1 MTNEGAQNDGA
12 TDSKQTTIDGTTM
25 VGGTDIEAV
34 TGDDDREILGWIVP
48 FTIGNDF
55 VVPRD
60 WLENRASDLGLS
72 PRLLPSDVSDK
83 RAFTRAGNRV
93 DDRMVAAM
101 EKGENVEINLEKVK
115 YKRIFHV
122 EVHDRRDEER
132 FDGELIGVIRFDT
145 EHGEPDYQPRVDPSH
160 EMYETWEE
168 YRYEF
173 EEEYQLMRN
182 SNLGED
188 IRHMIVKFF
197 RSRSRSVKFR
207 AGGGVY
213 FAPVASEAV
222 VKSLDQLVTEIDREH
237 KKSGFPCELDTIE
250 VADSDEKRSM
260 VEEKVRRN
268 LEQQVSDLVEDAI
281 DELADEDVFVD
292 ELIGDLESELDDVEG
307 FANQYNALLDA
318 EMTVREYLEEWRDTV
333 TGEAEEMVEGVLEME
348 DDDEEDDAQIAA
360 DPVPDQDRTI

>member
-1 MTNEGAQNDGA
+1 MTNEGPKNEAA
-12 TDSKQTTIDGTTM
+12 KDSQQTTIDGTTM

-34 TGDDDREILGWIVP
+34 TDETDRELLGWIVP

-60 WLENRASDLGLS
+60 WLESRASDLGLS

-93 DDRMVAAM
+93 DDRMVASM
-101 EKGENVEINLEKVK
+101 EKSKNVEINLEKVK

-145 EHGEPDYQPRVDPSH
+145 DRGEPDYQPRVDPNH
-160 EMYETWEE
+160 EMYDTWEE

-173 EEEYQLMRN
+173 AEEYDLMKN

-188 IRHMIVKFF
+188 VRHMIVKFF
-197 RSRSRSVKFR
+197 RSRSQSVKFR

-237 KKSGFPCELDTIE
+237 KRSGFPCELDTIE
-250 VADSDEKRSM
+250 VADSDEKKSM
-260 VEEKVRRN
+260 VEEKVRRE
-268 LEQQVSDLVEDAI
+268 LESQVSELVEDAI
-281 DELADEDVFVD
+281 DELANEDVFVD
-292 ELIGDLESELDDVEG
+292 ELISDLESELDDVEG

-318 EMTVREYLEEWRDTV
+318 EMTVREYLEEWRETV
-333 TGEAEEMVEGVLEME
+333 SGEAEEMVEGVLEE
-348 DDDEEDDAQIAA
+348 AQEESKDEAGISTDA
-360 DPVPDQDRTI
+360 VPDQDRTI